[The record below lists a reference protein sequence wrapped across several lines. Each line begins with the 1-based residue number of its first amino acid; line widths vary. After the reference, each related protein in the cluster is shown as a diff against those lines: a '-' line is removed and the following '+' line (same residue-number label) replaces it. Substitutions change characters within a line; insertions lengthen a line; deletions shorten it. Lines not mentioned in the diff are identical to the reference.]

1 MDKMNLSIGVL
12 PIDIAQHNQTLEI
25 YKQYLFPP
33 LRNALCFSDTYNK
46 SIVIPQ
52 IDEKINFLRSI
63 GFKFDYICE
72 IKYNVCA
79 SGDTWYFK
87 YEGNIDDE
95 IIAIASTIL
104 KNDITLKYLSIN
116 NIVYKDEFMI
126 DIINMINGKQVMYN
140 PTSFRQNDVNIKN
153 TVYEI
158 LQSTIITKKLYLIG
172 GEMVFYATLLNPE
185 IDTCIM
191 YTDFQSIY
199 DDATHNFPDN
209 KQISLINYD
218 KDTLQ
223 KSTPDYFMIAN
234 TSKHGLGNNLC
245 NEILKL
251 ELNDIVIISCNVRSF
266 MRDYKKLSSKYN
278 IVKIYDI
285 NTNYNVCMYFLRIK

>member
-1 MDKMNLSIGVL
+1 MDKMNLSDGVL
-12 PIDIAQHNQTLEI
+12 PIDIARHNQTLEI
-25 YKQYLFPP
+25 YKQYFFSP
-33 LRNALCFSDTYNK
+33 LRNALCFSDTYNE

-52 IDEKINFLRSI
+52 INEKINFLSTI

-72 IKYNVCA
+72 IKYNVC
-79 SGDTWYFK
+79 SWGDTWYFK
-87 YEGNIDDE
+87 YEGNIDDK
-95 IIAIASTIL
+95 IIGIASTIL

-116 NIVYKDEFMI
+116 NIVYKNEFMI
-126 DIINMINGKQVMYN
+126 DMINGKQVMYN

-158 LQSTIITKKLYLIG
+158 LLSNIGTKKLYLIG
-172 GEMVFYATLLNPE
+172 GEMVFYAILLNHD
-185 IDTCIM
+185 INTCIM

-199 DDATHNFPDN
+199 DDATRNFPDN
-209 KQISLINYD
+209 KQILLINYD
-218 KDTLQ
+218 KDILQ
-223 KSTPDYFMIAN
+223 KTTPDYFMIAN

-251 ELNDIVIISCNVRSF
+251 ELNNIVIISCNVRSF
-266 MRDYKKLSSKYN
+266 MRDYKKLSYKYN